1 MIRLFLLFCSIAAA
15 QGVYLPLQEGNRWD
29 LRSGGQSMTLEV
41 TGRSGPAYR
50 VRWSNPWVGTEFLF
64 VPSGNQILLAG
75 LDMGSGVAQ
84 MPPGTVYFDFDMRKG
99 GSWSNAL
106 GRMTVIDRDKHIET
120 RAGRF
125 DHCIEIRAT
134 DKKNFSTYWT
144 FAPGVGFVQFGQG
157 GGAFLL
163 ESYSTGRSL
172 SRAPEPPREAPVSR
186 RGPREVSR
194 GGPQVLLGL
203 DSNPTPGQGY
213 GSESMRKSFRM
224 AVETGTTYTSFL
236 PKWDELEPTAG
247 RYRFDDLDQRVRF
260 AEENNLPISLNIRVV
275 DGDHRAMPSR
285 YQGWKFDDPQMKRA
299 LTDLLRA
306 VGPRVHGRVKW
317 IALGNE
323 VDHYF
328 ERRRN
333 EIGPYANLLDGV
345 MGAVRDQFPD
355 AQFTIN
361 FSDQHVGDL
370 NDRYAPITSKI
381 DFFSFNYYPVNSDF
395 TMRPP
400 DVAGPEM
407 VRMIQSAG
415 NKQVMFQELGYAS
428 SPILNSSEEKQAQF
442 VANAFDVLRQNRS
455 KVFAA
460 TFNWMSDLP
469 QSVVDS
475 LGKYYKLPN
484 SDRFKEFLGTLGFF
498 DRNGRPKAAWQ
509 EFQRQARTL

>member
-1 MIRLFLLFCSIAAA
+1 MILVFLLFCSIATA
-15 QGVYLPLQEGNRWD
+15 QSAYLPLEEGNHWE
-29 LRSGGQSMTLEV
+29 LRSGRQSMTLEV
-41 TGRSGPAYR
+41 TGRSGEQYR
-50 VRWSNPWVGTEFLF
+50 VRWTNPWVRTEFLF
-64 VPSGNQILLAG
+64 VPNGNQVLLTG
-75 LDMGSGVAQ
+75 LDMGNGVAQ
-84 MPPGTVYFDFDMRKG
+84 IPPGTVYFDFDMRQG

-106 GRMTVIDRDKHIET
+106 GRIAVTARDKRVDT

-125 DHCIEIRAT
+125 EHCIEIRAT
-134 DKKNFSTYWT
+134 DKKNFDTYWT

-163 ESYSTGRSL
+163 ESYSTGGGAPRS
-172 SRAPEPPREAPVSR
+172 PEPPREAPSAR
-186 RGPREVSR
+186 RAPREVNR
-194 GGPQVLLGL
+194 AGAQVLLGL
-203 DSNPTPGQGY
+203 DANPAPNEGY
-213 GSESMRKSFRM
+213 GSESMRKRFLM

-236 PKWDELEPTAG
+236 PKWDELEPSAG

-260 AEENNLPISLNIRVV
+260 ADENHLPISLNIRVV

-285 YQGWKFDDPQMKRA
+285 YQGWKFDDPKLTRA
-299 LTDLLRA
+299 LTDLLKA

-328 ERRRN
+328 EGHRN
-333 EIGPYANLLDGV
+333 EIGPYAKLLDNV
-345 MGAVRDQFPD
+345 IGAVRDQFPG

-361 FSDQHVGDL
+361 FSDQHVADL
-370 NDRYAPITSKI
+370 NGRYAPITSKVE
-381 DFFSFNYYPVNSDF
+381 FFSFNYYPVNSDF

-407 VRMIQSAG
+407 LRMIQSAG

-428 SPILNSSEEKQAQF
+428 SPLLNSSEEKQAQF
-442 VANAFDVLRQNRS
+442 VANAFEVLRQNRGR
-455 KVFAA
+455 VIAA

-475 LGKYYKLPN
+475 LGQYYKLAN
-484 SDRFKEFLGTLGFF
+484 SDRFKAFLGTLGLF
-498 DRNGRPKAAWQ
+498 DRNGRPKPAWQ